1 MLATALLLRT
11 VESLRFVFGGCVL
24 GCGLKGEAV
33 GKEDGSAM
41 GSDDDDAMVGSWAG
55 QYGTSA
61 RSGASACGVSL
72 RTNESNESNENMKTE
87 ASSQGW
93 VVDRS

>member
-11 VESLRFVFGGCVL
+11 VESLRFVLGGCVL
-24 GCGLKGEAV
+24 ACGLKGETV

-41 GSDDDDAMVGSWAG
+41 GSDDDDDDDDARVGSWAG

-61 RSGASACGVSL
+61 RSGASACVSL

-87 ASSQGW
+87 YFG
-93 VVDRS
+93 

>member
-41 GSDDDDAMVGSWAG
+41 RSDDDDDAKVGSWAG
-55 QYGTSA
+55 QNGTSA

-72 RTNESNESNENMKTE
+72 RTNESNESSET
-87 ASSQGW
+87 
-93 VVDRS
+93 